1 MPPQDIG
8 FEVWNPVAGVY
19 EPAESMP
26 EALKRLDALAETVR
40 EMWLRQDPAEANLMD
55 APDAPANNEIEWA
68 EFRVGAQ
75 ANRTFE
81 MRRFDA
87 PDWVKVRGG
96 KAQAVE
102 AVCQEVGYLPA

>member
-8 FEVWNPVAGVY
+8 FEVWNPVAGIY
-19 EPAESMP
+19 EPAESMAA
-26 EALKRLDALAETVR
+26 ALKRLDALAETVR
-40 EMWLRQDPAEANLMD
+40 AMWLRQDPAEALLV
-55 APDAPANNEIEWA
+55 DAPATDADDAVEWA

-102 AVCQEVGYLPA
+102 AICQEVGYLPA